1 MEVLQRECWFHREQ
15 ATPHSTK
22 VDTAVLEGY
31 VARGR
36 ATLAAVTLS
45 DGRDVFSVAVKE
57 ASQGDVKGLPC
68 GARSL
73 LIDRTDDSIVCRGV
87 NKFFDLNEVGDS
99 WLSDSSLWTGVYRMW
114 AVRKMAGFIVTIF
127 SLDGMRLE
135 MMSKHVLDG
144 PHVDAARELLE
155 KVSEAQR
162 ARLAAD
168 LFEWGACACCECI
181 RRTQDYRHPVLE
193 AQQFDQQIVLIA
205 VQRRTQ
211 LREESLCF
219 SELATL
225 AERWGLGCAPGVAVP
240 NSAALRCVF
249 AATTSWNATYTPFD
263 TCPQLAEGFVLLIE
277 MAGPTTTPVH
287 RWCLP
292 LRLKLK
298 TPKYVVLRAFRSL
311 VCGDSRPQSYVYHQ
325 ALLGWLQLR
334 SAAEV
339 RRRVEEVGVHALNN
353 DFESG
358 LLAQQRVRHRDS
370 QETVG
375 DALARLQRTTALIAC
390 PRGRCPLT
398 VVVLCGLPG
407 AGKSTLAM
415 ALSRLLASQ
424 EGVSPFSFVV
434 HLSRDAVSCA
444 VAADHGITDA
454 SSKHKQR
461 RLGALVHQTLCDQ
474 MREVACFSA
483 ETEQSGLLLF
493 DACNATQKSRHIW
506 RQCFPTT
513 LHKYEVA
520 YVECSDATAMAQ
532 RAARRDGHEVLL
544 SAAEAQQALYAVR
557 KKFQPPSLEEAAWRV
572 DTKGRCVEEAAASL
586 RTHLA
591 QRAPPSSCADC
602 CRILTISALRDERGE
617 SHATLLHN
625 LLGVSEA
632 TTETLASMLLS
643 VNSAPKV
650 ARATSL
656 QLRLDCST
664 EALRC
669 AAAQLIS
676 SSLDEPHEPA
686 VFFASVGRLLFRG
699 VSAALRGFSWAPSS
713 PVTGHVARGH
723 LKWLR
728 GWLLRG
734 GDPSG
739 PAELGK
745 ALRERFAVEPA
756 RPHVTLLYINSAAGA
771 TSANQAMS
779 EYLSQT
785 GMHLGQEVTVK
796 VTSLLLDRHAL
807 SFGVT
812 LTGGQQVQGQS
823 MHVTRGTVT
832 RLHIT
837 VGTAPGVA
845 ASYAGSM
852 FAIFD
857 VLQAENESL
866 ETERRESFRAV
877 NRSQRKYHNF
887 VEYQLNT
894 ALQVRGVVE
903 VCCS

>member
-1 MEVLQRECWFHREQ
+1 MEALKRECWFHREQ

-22 VDTAVLEGY
+22 IDTAVLDGY

-36 ATLAAVTLS
+36 VALAAVKLS
-45 DGRDVFSVAVKE
+45 DGRDVSSVTFKG
-57 ASQGDVKGLPC
+57 ASQGDVNGLPC

-73 LIDRTDDSIVCRGV
+73 LIDRADGSIVCRGI
-87 NKFFDLNEVGDS
+87 NKFFDLNEV
-99 WLSDSSLWTGVYRMW
+99 
-114 AVRKMAGFIVTIF
+114 
-127 SLDGMRLE
+127 
-135 MMSKHVLDG
+135 MSKHVLVG

-155 KVSEAQR
+155 RVSETRR

-181 RRTQDYRHPVLE
+181 RRAQDYHHPVLE
-193 AQQFDQQIVLIA
+193 LQQFDQQIVLIA

-219 SELATL
+219 SEVTTL

-240 NSAALRCVF
+240 NSDALRCVF
-249 AATTSWNATYTPFD
+249 AATASWNATYTPFD
-263 TCPQLAEGFVLLIE
+263 MCPQLAEGFVLLIE
-277 MAGPTTTPVH
+277 MAGPTAAPGQ

-298 TPKYVVLRAFRSL
+298 TAKYVVLRAFRSL
-311 VCGDSRPQSYVYHQ
+311 VYGDSRPQSYVYHQ

-339 RRRVEEVGVHALNN
+339 RRRVEE
-353 DFESG
+353 SG
-358 LLAQQRVRHRDS
+358 LSAQQRVRHRDS

-415 ALSRLLASQ
+415 VLSRLLASQ
-424 EGVSPFSFVV
+424 EASPFSFVV
-434 HLSRDAVSCA
+434 HLSRDAVGCT

-483 ETEQSGLLLF
+483 ETEQSGLLLL
-493 DACNATQKSRHIW
+493 DACNATQKSRRIW
-506 RQCFPTT
+506 RQCFPIT

-520 YVECSDATAMAQ
+520 YVECSDASAMVQ

-557 KKFQPPSLEEAAWRV
+557 KKFQPPSVEEAAWRV
-572 DTKGRCVEEAAASL
+572 DTTG
-586 RTHLA
+586 
-591 QRAPPSSCADC
+591 C
-602 CRILTISALRDERGE
+602 CHGIIRE
-617 SHATLLHN
+617 
-625 LLGVSEA
+625 LG
-632 TTETLASMLLS
+632 
-643 VNSAPKV
+643 PKV

-676 SSLDEPHEPA
+676 SSLDEPREPA
-686 VFFASVGRLLFRG
+686 LSFASVGRLLFRG
-699 VSAALRGFSWAPSS
+699 VSAALRGFSWAPSF
-713 PVTGHVARGH
+713 PVTGHVTRGH

-734 GDPSG
+734 RDPSG
-739 PAELGK
+739 PAELEK
-745 ALRERFAVEPA
+745 ALRERFAVVPA
-756 RPHVTLLYINSAAGA
+756 RPHVTLLYINSVAGA

-823 MHVTRGTVT
+823 MHGTRGTAT

-837 VGTAPGVA
+837 VGTAPGVP
-845 ASYAGSM
+845 ASYAGNM

-887 VEYQLNT
+887 VEYQLST
-894 ALQVRGVVE
+894 ALPVRGVVE
-903 VCCS
+903 VCGS

>member
-1 MEVLQRECWFHREQ
+1 MEALKRECWFHREQ

-22 VDTAVLEGY
+22 IDTAVLDGY

-36 ATLAAVTLS
+36 VALAAVKLS
-45 DGRDVFSVAVKE
+45 DGRDVSSVTFKG
-57 ASQGDVKGLPC
+57 ASQGDVNGLPC

-73 LIDRTDDSIVCRGV
+73 LIDRADGSIVCRGI
-87 NKFFDLNEVGDS
+87 NKFFDLNEVGDD
-99 WLSDSSLWTGVYRMW
+99 WLSDSSLWTDAYCMW
-114 AVRKMAGFIVTIF
+114 AVRKMAGFIVTLF
-127 SLDGMRLE
+127 SLDGVRLE
-135 MMSKHVLDG
+135 VMSKHVLVG

-155 KVSEAQR
+155 RVSETRR

-181 RRTQDYRHPVLE
+181 RRAQDYHHPVLE
-193 AQQFDQQIVLIA
+193 LQQFDQQIVLIA

-219 SELATL
+219 SEVTTL

-240 NSAALRCVF
+240 NSDALRCVF
-249 AATTSWNATYTPFD
+249 AATASWNATYTPFD
-263 TCPQLAEGFVLLIE
+263 MCPQLAEGFVLLIE
-277 MAGPTTTPVH
+277 MAGPTAAPGQ

-298 TPKYVVLRAFRSL
+298 TAKYVVLRAFRSL
-311 VCGDSRPQSYVYHQ
+311 VYGDSRPQSYVYHQ

-358 LLAQQRVRHRDS
+358 LSAQQRVRHRDS

-415 ALSRLLASQ
+415 VLSRLLASQ
-424 EGVSPFSFVV
+424 EASPFSFVV
-434 HLSRDAVSCA
+434 HLSRDAVGCT

-483 ETEQSGLLLF
+483 ETEQSGLLLL
-493 DACNATQKSRHIW
+493 DACNATQKSRRIW
-506 RQCFPTT
+506 RQCFPIT

-520 YVECSDATAMAQ
+520 YVECSDASAMVQ

-557 KKFQPPSLEEAAWRV
+557 KKFQPPSVEEAAWRV
-572 DTKGRCVEEAAASL
+572 DTTGCCVEEAAASL
-586 RTHLA
+586 CTHLA
-591 QRAPPSSCADC
+591 ERAPPSSCAGC
-602 CRILTISALRDERGE
+602 CRILTISALRDERREG
-617 SHATLLHN
+617 HATLLHN
-625 LLGVSEA
+625 LLGISET
-632 TTETLASMLLS
+632 TTEALASMVLS
-643 VNSAPKV
+643 VNSGPKV

-676 SSLDEPHEPA
+676 SSLDEPREPA
-686 VFFASVGRLLFRG
+686 LSFASVGRLLFRG
-699 VSAALRGFSWAPSS
+699 VSAALRGFSWAPSF
-713 PVTGHVARGH
+713 PVTGHVTRGH

-734 GDPSG
+734 RDPSG
-739 PAELGK
+739 PAELEK
-745 ALRERFAVEPA
+745 ALRERFAVVPA
-756 RPHVTLLYINSAAGA
+756 RPHVTLLYINSVAGA

-779 EYLSQT
+779 EYLSQA

-823 MHVTRGTVT
+823 MHGTRGTAT

-845 ASYAGSM
+845 ASYAGNM

-887 VEYQLNT
+887 VEYQLST
-894 ALQVRGVVE
+894 ALPVRGVVE
-903 VCCS
+903 VCGS